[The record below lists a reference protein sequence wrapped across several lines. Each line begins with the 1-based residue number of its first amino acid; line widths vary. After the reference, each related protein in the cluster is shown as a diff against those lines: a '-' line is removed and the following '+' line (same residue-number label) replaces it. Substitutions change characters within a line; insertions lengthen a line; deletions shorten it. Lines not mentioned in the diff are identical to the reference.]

1 MRTLGLVSA
10 VVLPFFN
17 IPLIVR
23 IIRRRSSQDIS
34 LVWAIG
40 VWVCIIGMFP
50 ASLISPDRIM
60 VVYSIVNTVF
70 FTATVAVVLYFH
82 PLARAKSQRLSRSI
96 SSKES

>member
-50 ASLISPDRIM
+50 SSISSTDRIM
-60 VVYSIVNTVF
+60 VIYSIVNTVF

-82 PLARAKSQRLSRSI
+82 PLTRAKSQRLSRSI
-96 SSKES
+96 SSKEP

>member
-1 MRTLGLVSA
+1 MKTLGLVSA

-40 VWVCIIGMFP
+40 VWVCIIGMLP
-50 ASLISPDRIM
+50 ASLSSTDRIM
-60 VVYSIVNTVF
+60 VVYSIINTAF
-70 FTATVAVVLYFH
+70 FTATLVVVLYFH
-82 PLARAKSQRLSRSI
+82 PLVQTRKQ
-96 SSKES
+96 

>member
-1 MRTLGLVSA
+1 MKTLGMVSA
-10 VVLPFFN
+10 VILPLFN

-40 VWVCIIGMFP
+40 VWVCIMGMLP
-50 ASLISPDRIM
+50 ASLSSTDRIM
-60 VVYSIVNTVF
+60 VVYSIINTTF
-70 FTATVAVVLYFH
+70 FTATVAIVLYFH
-82 PLARAKSQRLSRSI
+82 PLTRAKSQRPSRSI